1 LNHANHYQSKDLVFR
16 VRCNDLIRFEN
27 CNIEN
32 DGSEMI
38 KVTDTLITFK
48 KLRNKCVVAVIFTI
62 SRIKHLQ
69 TICDLIRPGDLSEC
83 ELTGTILK
91 FEKKNDDN
99 LFYSGCFSETIT
111 CKGNNCL
118 LLNCTIELIDSESVT
133 VFKISRIIYIYFVLL
148 RFNMV
153 Y

>member
-1 LNHANHYQSKDLVFR
+1 
-16 VRCNDLIRFEN
+16 
-27 CNIEN
+27 
-32 DGSEMI
+32 MI

-99 LFYSGCFSETIT
+99 LFYTGCFSETIT